1 MESRLNHH
9 LKATLRTDG
18 CWDPV
23 DVAKAVAWPK
33 SLKMPFHLYVKVF
46 FSIKYTTI
54 YTRSLCKIGEQLVS
68 SWNPANKNNL

>member
-46 FSIKYTTI
+46 FFNQIYNYIYKVVVQNRRTT
-54 YTRSLCKIGEQLVS
+54 CKLLES
-68 SWNPANKNNL
+68 S